1 MILNKKNMRNKK
13 VILILCLLVLVGGS
27 VQAQR
32 LKAVQNE
39 KGRYGFM
46 TEDGT
51 VVIKYKY
58 DEATPFKDG
67 IAKIGKDGKYSLINE
82 DGEIITKRK
91 YTYIGEFYNGVC
103 PVAEG
108 GNTKKGVMLTT
119 GGLIGNKASSNTGEK
134 WGLIDKTGKEIL
146 KIDYEAMGD
155 LNKKLIYVLKGKK
168 FGFIDSAGNII
179 VKPTYNFIGSF
190 NDQGICWVNIGGKYD
205 KKNNMVSKGKFG
217 LINENGREIIPAKY
231 EDVGNFPILRDK
243 KTGAL
248 LDEAAFYTKA
258 DQSAFPATKQEIQSL
273 LLPKPHAAES
283 QLPSSRVD
291 YYYSFNSQSGYSSSF
306 RQYA

>member
-1 MILNKKNMRNKK
+1 MILNKENMRNKK
-13 VILILCLLVLVGGS
+13 VILILCLLVLVSGS

-108 GNTKKGVMLTT
+108 GNTEKGVMLTT

-146 KIDYEAMGD
+146 KTDYEAMGD

-179 VKPTYNFIGSF
+179 VKPTYN
-190 NDQGICWVNIGGKYD
+190 
-205 KKNNMVSKGKFG
+205 
-217 LINENGREIIPAKY
+217 L
-231 EDVGNFPILRDK
+231 
-243 KTGAL
+243 
-248 LDEAAFYTKA
+248 
-258 DQSAFPATKQEIQSL
+258 
-273 LLPKPHAAES
+273 
-283 QLPSSRVD
+283 
-291 YYYSFNSQSGYSSSF
+291 
-306 RQYA
+306 

>member
-1 MILNKKNMRNKK
+1 MILNRENMRNKK
-13 VILILCLLVLVGGS
+13 VILILCLLVLVSGS

-51 VVIKYKY
+51 VVIKYRY

-119 GGLIGNKASSNTGEK
+119 GGLIGNKASSNTGE
-134 WGLIDKTGKEIL
+134 
-146 KIDYEAMGD
+146 
-155 LNKKLIYVLKGKK
+155 N
-168 FGFIDSAGNII
+168 
-179 VKPTYNFIGSF
+179 
-190 NDQGICWVNIGGKYD
+190 GG
-205 KKNNMVSKGKFG
+205 
-217 LINENGREIIPAKY
+217 
-231 EDVGNFPILRDK
+231 
-243 KTGAL
+243 
-248 LDEAAFYTKA
+248 
-258 DQSAFPATKQEIQSL
+258 
-273 LLPKPHAAES
+273 
-283 QLPSSRVD
+283 
-291 YYYSFNSQSGYSSSF
+291 
-306 RQYA
+306 

>member
-1 MILNKKNMRNKK
+1 MILNRENMRNKK
-13 VILILCLLVLVGGS
+13 VILILCLLVLVSSS

-119 GGLIGNKASSNTGEK
+119 GGLIGNKDDFAK
-134 WGLIDKTGKEIL
+134 D
-146 KIDYEAMGD
+146 
-155 LNKKLIYVLKGKK
+155 VLKALVENAEVAQRSKEYGEIKEAYEK
-168 FGFIDSAGNII
+168 LVKAGM
-179 VKPTYNFIGSF
+179 
-190 NDQGICWVNIGGKYD
+190 D
-205 KKNNMVSKGKFG
+205 
-217 LINENGREIIPAKY
+217 E
-231 EDVGNFPILRDK
+231 
-243 KTGAL
+243 
-248 LDEAAFYTKA
+248 EAAYKEARKEFK
-258 DQSAFPATKQEIQSL
+258 DKGS
-273 LLPKPHAAES
+273 
-283 QLPSSRVD
+283 
-291 YYYSFNSQSGYSSSF
+291 
-306 RQYA
+306 